1 MEAAGGDRWKGGAGK
16 RRRLVVVVIE
26 YMCKPPECVHSV
38 RSQCRLVL
46 RFITHS

>member
-26 YMCKPPECVHSV
+26 YMCKVPECP
-38 RSQCRLVL
+38 QCPV
-46 RFITHS
+46 TMSAGAEVYYT